1 MVKNANLVWR
11 ACWWS
16 GLIIATSFSFVVTG
30 CDRTPTSASAASK
43 PLAEF
48 FEIRVGD
55 KKVRMQLAVREQE
68 MERGL
73 MERRNLGAD
82 EGMLFVYDHS
92 QPMSFWMRDTPTA
105 LDIGFF
111 DGDGVLQE
119 IYPLHPYDETG
130 VKSRGTRLMLALEMN
145 QGWYHNNGVRPG
157 AQLDLKAVK
166 AALEARGFAAEKFRF
181 GQ

>member
-1 MVKNANLVWR
+1 MKNANPVWR
-11 ACWWS
+11 AWWWS
-16 GLIIATSFSFVVTG
+16 GLIVATSFSFAVTG
-30 CDRTPTSASAASK
+30 CNRASTSASAAPK
-43 PLAEF
+43 PLAEL
-48 FEIRVGD
+48 FEIRVGE

-73 MERRNLGAD
+73 MERRDLGAD
-82 EGMLFVYDHS
+82 DGMLFVYDHS
-92 QPMSFWMRDTPTA
+92 QAMSFWMRDTPTA

-111 DGDGVLQE
+111 DSAGVLQE

-130 VKSRGTRLMLALEMN
+130 VKSHGTQLMLALEMN

-166 AALEARGFAAEKFRF
+166 AALEARGFAVEKFKF
-181 GQ
+181 AQ